1 MQIKWK
7 QWFRL
12 KNLHFTISVAR
23 CLGLIMAEKLRQ
35 IEVQKPHNLLEE
47 SWSCSSRLKLENLLR
62 NILSILVTLDARLSF
77 LYMSRYFYRH
87 VTLLQAS
94 HPNVNF
100 LVWWMKRLKLDVYCL
115 VSRNHS
121 RWHQWTRCIWDLWR
135 ENDQKFD
142 DDDVASNA
150 KISFLCKLSF
160 DNLKNFRVWKSF
172 LV

>member
-1 MQIKWK
+1 
-7 QWFRL
+7 
-12 KNLHFTISVAR
+12 
-23 CLGLIMAEKLRQ
+23 MAEKLRQ

-100 LVWWMKRLKLDVYCL
+100 LV
-115 VSRNHS
+115 
-121 RWHQWTRCIWDLWR
+121 
-135 ENDQKFD
+135 
-142 DDDVASNA
+142 
-150 KISFLCKLSF
+150 
-160 DNLKNFRVWKSF
+160 
-172 LV
+172 